1 MPTWDNPDAT
11 SSRIPLTATA
21 LPQANVNQLLDEQL
35 QEAPQVPPGLLRIG
49 DLTRRLEEPLAHATQ
64 HQLELDAK
72 ESGHELEDEPTVKE
86 QLEFTWDSLKITN
99 RERRHRILTRAREIV
114 ANYIEAYQKYDV
126 IEAKIRDRIVICTA
140 VRIAKTYVERRNAK
154 TSPEAN
160 TPTSVNSSLIDVTP
174 SKLGLFTQP
183 SEEAMERK
191 LHSRKGKKG
200 VALTAMTEDDEDVAR
215 PMASTT
221 TGATKRV
228 VHPPAPKDWYDR
240 VSAQRAR
247 NKDLRKH
254 DKSKIPDQG
263 VVFNDHYP

>member
-1 MPTWDNPDAT
+1 M
-11 SSRIPLTATA
+11 
-21 LPQANVNQLLDEQL
+21 
-35 QEAPQVPPGLLRIG
+35 
-49 DLTRRLEEPLAHATQ
+49 EEPLAHATQ
-64 HQLELDAK
+64 RQLESDAE
-72 ESGHELEDEPTVKE
+72 ESGHELEDEPTMEE
-86 QLEFTWDSLKITN
+86 QLEFTWDSLKIMN
-99 RERRHRILTRAREIV
+99 RERRHRILTRTREIV

-126 IEAKIRDRIVICTA
+126 IEAKIRDGIVIRTA

-174 SKLGLFTQP
+174 SELGLFTQP
-183 SEEAMERK
+183 SEEATERK